1 MMKSVLG
8 IMLLFFLVII
18 NSQCFEKCND
28 ASTGPPNFTIEII
41 SVTTGEDVF
50 TKGTYQSNQI
60 TIIDEKNQNIN
71 FRFFNENSVNLIQI
85 RPASEAGNKTIKL
98 KIGNEVIININFEI
112 IKASTK
118 CGTNYS
124 VRNIS
129 IGNYQYEQ
137 SNQTGIIKIN
147 I

>member
-1 MMKSVLG
+1 MRSLIG
-8 IMLLFFLVII
+8 IMLLFFLEIL
-18 NSQCFEKCND
+18 NSQCFEKCMHAPD
-28 ASTGPPNFTIEII
+28 PPDFTVEVIST
-41 SVTTGEDVF
+41 TTGENLF

-60 TIIDEKNQNIN
+60 TIVDDKNKNID
-71 FRFFNENSVNLIQI
+71 FRFISENSVNLIQVA
-85 RPASEAGNKTIKL
+85 PASVAGNTALKL

-124 VRNIS
+124 ARNIS
-129 IGNYQYEQ
+129 IGNYQYEL
-137 SNQTGIIKIN
+137 SKQTGIIKIK